1 MGFRQNTVPVQET
14 NVLYLQHEKSF
25 IKCITNYHNIAILN
39 ILELGPL
46 IKYVS
51 RVSIEGYFLTCQK
64 KVVAEATINKVV
76 GALVDMSTRKE
87 NAIGRSLIYSEAST
101 VIHYVKGYFSKN
113 MEA

>member
-1 MGFRQNTVPVQET
+1 MP
-14 NVLYLQHEKSF
+14 
-25 IKCITNYHNIAILN
+25 
-39 ILELGPL
+39 
-46 IKYVS
+46 
-51 RVSIEGYFLTCQK
+51 K